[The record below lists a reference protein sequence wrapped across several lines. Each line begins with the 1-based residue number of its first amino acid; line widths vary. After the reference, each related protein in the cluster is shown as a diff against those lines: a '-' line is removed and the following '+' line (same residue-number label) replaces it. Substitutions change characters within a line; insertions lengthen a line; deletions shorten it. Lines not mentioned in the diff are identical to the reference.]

1 MKLDVINNVPYL
13 PKGPVMFGAPN
24 LDACPAMP
32 AMPGPV
38 LALNDELYPA
48 APSEADAP
56 DEGGEII
63 EIKHPE
69 GYRTEAQLRA
79 EAKTLQ
85 HMMTHL
91 PKNPFCTHCQRAK
104 MENVRLHRRGGADAH
119 ECTKFGDIV
128 TVDTMVLHG
137 LKDRGVN
144 GEADAVVFYDL
155 ATKYIDVLPV
165 FSRSVPNT
173 VEAFHKFMGP
183 EPKIGLLYS
192 DQAREF
198 LAATRRMAWVHHMST
213 PGMPKTNG
221 IIENKVK
228 LVLHGARVLLK
239 QAGLSPKRW
248 PFAVRAFCAARNL
261 ENRGEGTAWGR
272 RSDDRDFPG
281 QLIPFG
287 CLVDFKPIAPTPRR
301 LEKGGFKNASERD
314 DHHKA
319 DEIPTKHHWTNTAM
333 CQPCRRRKLTLLPRR
348 PNSGQCRNLEFS

>member
-1 MKLDVINNVPYL
+1 MPILICPSGRTVKLDVINNVPYL

-38 LALNDELYPA
+38 LALNDALYPA
-48 APSEADAP
+48 VPSEADAP
-56 DEGGEII
+56 DEGGEVV
-63 EIKHPE
+63 EIKHPK
-69 GYRTEAQLRA
+69 GYRTEDQLRA

-91 PKNPFCTHCQRAK
+91 PKNPFCAHCQRAK
-104 MENVRLHRRGGADAH
+104 MENVRLYRRGGADAH
-119 ECTKFGDIV
+119 ECTKFGDMV
-128 TVDTMVLHG
+128 TVDTMVLRG

-155 ATKYIDVLPV
+155 ATKYRDVLPV

-198 LAATRRMAWVHHMST
+198 TRRMAWVHHMST

-228 LVLHGARVLLK
+228 LVLHGARVLLR
-239 QAGLSPKRW
+239 QAGLSPKWW
-248 PFAVRAFCAARNL
+248 PFAVRAFCAARSL

-272 RSDDRDFPG
+272 RNGDRDFPG
-281 QLIPFG
+281 QLIPSNG
-287 CLVDFKPIAPTPRR
+287 CLVDFKPIAPKPRR
-301 LEKGGFKNASERD
+301 LEKGGSKTPPNGT
-314 DHHKA
+314 
-319 DEIPTKHHWTNTAM
+319 IIT
-333 CQPCRRRKLTLLPRR
+333 KLTKFPLKTTGFLMKNLA
-348 PNSGQCRNLEFS
+348 NSSESWC